1 MPDCVWDPPIG
12 ALNIKGI
19 RLAMVSFMKSI
30 LKSIPKVQVEI
41 RWVGGYPLTSTPEKK
56 IRRVG
61 NRRER
66 PN

>member
-1 MPDCVWDPPIG
+1 M
-12 ALNIKGI
+12 NIKGI
-19 RLAMVSFMKSI
+19 RLAMVSFLKSI